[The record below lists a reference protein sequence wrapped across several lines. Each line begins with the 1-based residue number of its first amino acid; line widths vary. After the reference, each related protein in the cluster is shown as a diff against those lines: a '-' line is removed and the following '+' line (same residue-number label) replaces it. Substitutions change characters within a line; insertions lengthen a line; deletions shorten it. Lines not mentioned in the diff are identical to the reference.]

1 MPTDIVISHYQVN
14 PLKGWH
20 EEGLKR
26 VEISLDLGLTR
37 TTVELLPEG
46 VLLDPN
52 ELIPWDAIDLI
63 NKSKNSCFNVI
74 NGQIYKIAEFS
85 NLTNKLYSLLP
96 TERAPTMMISGVPMH
111 RIKGVD
117 PHKDTMEKIKVLGPL
132 SGIVLDTATGLGY
145 TAIEAA
151 KYASKVLTIELDPVA
166 LNIAKCN
173 PWSKILFN
181 NPQIVQY
188 IGDSYDVIKTFETGS
203 FTYIIHDPPAF
214 SLAGHL
220 YGSDFYHD
228 MYRVLKTGG
237 RLFHYIGNPE
247 SKSGRNIT
255 QGVMER
261 LRTTGFKNIKRKKRA
276 FGVLASK

>member
-96 TERAPTMMISGVPMH
+96 TEHAPTMMISGVPMH

-173 PWSKILFN
+173 PWSKMLFN

-188 IGDSYDVIKTFETGS
+188 IGDSYDVIKTFETGH

-228 MYRVLKTGG
+228 LYRVLKTGG

-261 LRTTGFKNIKRKKRA
+261 LRTTGFNNIKRKKRA

>member
-181 NPQIVQY
+181 NPQILQY